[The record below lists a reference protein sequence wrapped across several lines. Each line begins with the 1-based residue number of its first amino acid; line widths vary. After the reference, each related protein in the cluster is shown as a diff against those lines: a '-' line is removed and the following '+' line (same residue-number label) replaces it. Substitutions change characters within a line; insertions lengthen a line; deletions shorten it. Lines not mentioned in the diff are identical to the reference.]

1 MGFARLSPVAAVIV
15 RKVKVRD
22 LPSEL
27 RAGLDAEPE
36 DVVEVTV
43 DAGHRRKL
51 AELLALVEEVG
62 AEAERR
68 GLTDEKL
75 AGLLDDR

>member
-1 MGFARLSPVAAVIV
+1 MATVIV
-15 RKVKVRD
+15 RKIRVRD

-27 RAGLDAEPE
+27 RTGLDAAPE

-43 DAGHRRKL
+43 DAGQRRKV
-51 AELLALVEEVG
+51 AELLALVQKIG

-75 AGLLDDR
+75 NELLDDR

>member
-1 MGFARLSPVAAVIV
+1 MATVIV
-15 RKVKVRD
+15 RKIRVRD

-27 RAGLDAEPE
+27 RTGLDAAPE

-43 DAGHRRKL
+43 DAGRRRKV
-51 AELLALVEEVG
+51 AELLALVQRIG

-75 AGLLDDR
+75 SELLDDR

>member
-1 MGFARLSPVAAVIV
+1 MATVIV
-15 RKVKVRD
+15 RKIKVRD

-27 RAGLDAEPE
+27 RAGLDAAPE

-43 DAGHRRKL
+43 DAGRRRRV
-51 AELLALVEEVG
+51 AELLALVQQIG

-75 AGLLDDR
+75 SELLDER

>member
-68 GLTDEKL
+68 GLTDKKL
-75 AGLLDDR
+75 ADLLDDR

>member
-1 MGFARLSPVAAVIV
+1 MTRVIV
-15 RKVKVRD
+15 RKIRVRD

-27 RAGLDAEPE
+27 RAGLDAAPG

-43 DAGHRRKL
+43 DAGQRRKV
-51 AELLALVEEVG
+51 AELLALVQEIG

-75 AGLLDDR
+75 AKLLDER

>member
-1 MGFARLSPVAAVIV
+1 M
-15 RKVKVRD
+15 RD

-27 RAGLDAEPE
+27 RRGLDAGPE
-36 DVVEVTV
+36 DVVEITV
-43 DAGHRRKL
+43 DAGRRRKVADLLSL
-51 AELLALVEEVG
+51 AHEIG

-75 AGLLDDR
+75 KELLNEQ

>member
-1 MGFARLSPVAAVIV
+1 MATVIV
-15 RKVKVRD
+15 RCVRVRD

-27 RAGLDAEPE
+27 RRGLDAGPE

-43 DAGHRRKL
+43 DAGRRRKV
-51 AELLALVEEVG
+51 AALLSLVQEIG

-68 GLTDEKL
+68 GLTDETLKE
-75 AGLLDDR
+75 LLDER

>member
-1 MGFARLSPVAAVIV
+1 MALIV
-15 RKVKVRD
+15 RKIRVQD

-27 RAGLDAEPE
+27 RAGLDAAPE

-43 DAGHRRKL
+43 DAGRRRKV
-51 AELLALVEEVG
+51 AELLALVQKTG
-62 AEAERR
+62 AEAERS

-75 AGLLDDR
+75 RELLDER

>member
-1 MGFARLSPVAAVIV
+1 MATVIV
-15 RKVKVRD
+15 RKIRVRD

-27 RAGLDAEPE
+27 RTGLDAAPE
-36 DVVEVTV
+36 DVVEATV
-43 DAGHRRKL
+43 DAGHRRKV
-51 AELLALVEEVG
+51 AELVPLVQEIG

-75 AGLLDDR
+75 SELLDDR